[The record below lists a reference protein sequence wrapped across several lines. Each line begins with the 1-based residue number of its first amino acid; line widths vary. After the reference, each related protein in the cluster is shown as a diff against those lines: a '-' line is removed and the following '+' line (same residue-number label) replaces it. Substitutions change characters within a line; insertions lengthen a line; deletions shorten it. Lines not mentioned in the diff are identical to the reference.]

1 MIGNVPFGNY
11 QVPDRRYDRYKF
23 PIHDYFIAKSLD
35 QVRPGGLVAVVTS
48 SGTLDK
54 ENPAA
59 RKYFSERADLLGA
72 VRLSE
77 QTFQKNAGTNA
88 VTDILFL
95 QKRDRAPIEEP
106 SWVQLGETSH
116 GCSINQYYIEHP
128 EMILGDLVPEQ
139 NQYGETSLTVK
150 ARKDLSLEEQLS
162 QAVSRIQGSM
172 QIRELS
178 DSDLDLDE
186 SIPADPDVP
195 NFSYTLANGQI
206 YYREN
211 SLMNRMDLPTA
222 TAERVKGMIELRDTT
237 RTLLKMQL
245 DDSSNEAIT
254 KQMELLNQQYD
265 TFTAK
270 WGLIN
275 STGNQRAFS
284 QDAAYYLLSS
294 LEILDEDGNLKEKA
308 DIFRQRTIR
317 KPEPVQTVDSA
328 VEALSVSMGEKACV
342 DLAYMS
348 SLYGKPEEE
357 ICEELRGLIFKEP
370 VSEQWQ
376 TADEYLSGNVR
387 EKLRTAEIFAESHP
401 EYQINV
407 ESLRKVQPQDLTAP
421 EIHVRLGVTWIE
433 PEEITQF
440 MQELLGTPKYAID
453 SNSVKVLYSPSSGE
467 WNVKGKSA
475 YAGSVAASVTYGTQR
490 ASGYRL
496 LQDALNQR
504 QTKIYDMK
512 LDASGNEVRI
522 INQKETILAQQKQD
536 LIKEAFQDWGIQ
548 RAPAEGAPGK
558 TV

>member
-1 MIGNVPFGNY
+1 METENRPATPEEQIILSHYSGWGGLSKAFDPDSPEWSKEYGQLKSLLTPQEYEAARSSTLNAFYTPPAVIRSMYQVLSNMGFSTGNVLEPSCGTGNFFGCLPEGMDNSRLYGIELDSLTGRIAQKLYPKAQIQIDGFERTSFPNDFFDVVIGNVPFGNY

-59 RKYFSERADLLGA
+59 RKYFAERADLLGA

-77 QTFQKNAGTNA
+77 QTFQKTAGTNA

-178 DSDLDLDE
+178 DSDLDLEE

-211 SLMNRMDLPTA
+211 SLMNRMDLP
-222 TAERVKGMIELRDTT
+222 
-237 RTLLKMQL
+237 QL
-245 DDSSNEAIT
+245 
-254 KQMELLNQQYD
+254 QQ
-265 TFTAK
+265 
-270 WGLIN
+270 
-275 STGNQRAFS
+275 
-284 QDAAYYLLSS
+284 
-294 LEILDEDGNLKEKA
+294 
-308 DIFRQRTIR
+308 
-317 KPEPVQTVDSA
+317 
-328 VEALSVSMGEKACV
+328 
-342 DLAYMS
+342 
-348 SLYGKPEEE
+348 
-357 ICEELRGLIFKEP
+357 
-370 VSEQWQ
+370 
-376 TADEYLSGNVR
+376 SG
-387 EKLRTAEIFAESHP
+387 
-401 EYQINV
+401 
-407 ESLRKVQPQDLTAP
+407 
-421 EIHVRLGVTWIE
+421 
-433 PEEITQF
+433 
-440 MQELLGTPKYAID
+440 
-453 SNSVKVLYSPSSGE
+453 
-467 WNVKGKSA
+467 
-475 YAGSVAASVTYGTQR
+475 
-490 ASGYRL
+490 
-496 LQDALNQR
+496 
-504 QTKIYDMK
+504 
-512 LDASGNEVRI
+512 
-522 INQKETILAQQKQD
+522 
-536 LIKEAFQDWGIQ
+536 
-548 RAPAEGAPGK
+548 
-558 TV
+558 

>member
-1 MIGNVPFGNY
+1 
-11 QVPDRRYDRYKF
+11 
-23 PIHDYFIAKSLD
+23 
-35 QVRPGGLVAVVTS
+35 
-48 SGTLDK
+48 
-54 ENPAA
+54 
-59 RKYFSERADLLGA
+59 
-72 VRLSE
+72 
-77 QTFQKNAGTNA
+77 
-88 VTDILFL
+88 
-95 QKRDRAPIEEP
+95 
-106 SWVQLGETSH
+106 
-116 GCSINQYYIEHP
+116 
-128 EMILGDLVPEQ
+128 
-139 NQYGETSLTVK
+139 
-150 ARKDLSLEEQLS
+150 
-162 QAVSRIQGSM
+162 
-172 QIRELS
+172 
-178 DSDLDLDE
+178 
-186 SIPADPDVP
+186 
-195 NFSYTLANGQI
+195 
-206 YYREN
+206 
-211 SLMNRMDLPTA
+211 MNRIDLPAA

-245 DDSSNEAIT
+245 DDSSNKEIT

-294 LEILDEDGNLKEKA
+294 LEILDEEGSLKEKA

-348 SLYGKPEEE
+348 SLYGKPEEA

-475 YAGSVAASVTYGTQR
+475 YAGSVAASSPT
-490 ASGYRL
+490 
-496 LQDALNQR
+496 
-504 QTKIYDMK
+504 
-512 LDASGNEVRI
+512 EP
-522 INQKETILAQQKQD
+522 KEP
-536 LIKEAFQDWGIQ
+536 
-548 RAPAEGAPGK
+548 PA
-558 TV
+558 TVSFRMP